1 MYHFINILKKDIG
14 LYNLLF
20 CENHV
25 LLTGSSCLSL
35 PFIPIYMDDGG
46 TGFANKK
53 YLVRSD
59 RLTQISGKSRRESGL
74 AIKIVAT
81 SLAGS

>member
-1 MYHFINILKKDIG
+1 MMCNRMYKLDKLSIIEHALFHQCFEKDIG

-46 TGFANKK
+46 TGFANRNIKF
-53 YLVRSD
+53 
-59 RLTQISGKSRRESGL
+59 E
-74 AIKIVAT
+74 AID
-81 SLAGS
+81 